1 MRWIV
6 LRGLDNWTMGEC
18 EAKGEDLGAKSHVLK
33 VLSETFR
40 GCTVFGDDVAWKT
53 SGAEVHFHIGSHAR
67 VQRIVVE
74 VNSTDIDS
82 MVVAVSTKLRAL
94 RDRRQWRFFESD
106 SRKPIRLAKSKWRRR
121 STNGQVTVELTQ
133 EKLVKQLTAGRKGT
147 HVFFGGFSEGDA
159 VEKYLH
165 EFEIPDAE
173 TPNLEGGMWG
183 YTNLEI
189 QAPDGIRYFEI
200 HFAGPPHEKLR
211 DLFCAEAERH
221 GYRVAEA
228 TAQELQIRGG
238 HGPAVPLIKCRA
250 LMHHV
255 WADSTTPAEQHVPP
269 DAPASAA
276 SPLQQGR
283 G

>member
-6 LRGLDNWTMGEC
+6 LRGLDNWTIEEC
-18 EAKGEDLGAKSHVLK
+18 ETKGEDLGAKSHVLK

-40 GCTVFGDDVAWKT
+40 GCTVSGDDVAWKT
-53 SGAEVHFHIGSHAR
+53 SGAEFHFRIGSHAR
-67 VQRIVVE
+67 VQKIMVE
-74 VNSTDIDS
+74 VNSTDMDAT
-82 MVVAVSTKLRAL
+82 VGAVSTKLRAL
-94 RDRRQWRFFESD
+94 RDRRQWRFFDID
-106 SRKPIRLAKSKWRRR
+106 SRQPIRLARSKWRRR

-133 EKLVKQLTAGRKGT
+133 EKLIENLTAGRKGT
-147 HVFFGGFSEGDA
+147 HVFFGGFSHGDA

-165 EFEIPDAE
+165 EFDIPDAE
-173 TPNLEGGMWG
+173 IPNLEGGMWG

-189 QAPDGIRYFEI
+189 QAPDGVRYFEV

-211 DLFCAEAERH
+211 ALFCAEAERH

-228 TAQELQIRGG
+228 TAQELQLRGG
-238 HGPAVPLIKCRA
+238 RSTVFPLTECRA

-255 WADSTTPAEQHVPP
+255 WATSATPAEQHVPP
-269 DAPASAA
+269 DVPASAA
-276 SPLQQGR
+276 SPLRQGR